1 MRKLYVVRHSKS
13 SWKDLSIDDFDR
25 PLNKRGKNDSK
36 FIGKLLNRMG
46 VKSDLI
52 ISSPAKRALKTA
64 VNISKELDYEVD
76 NLNFE
81 INLYEASLENLLKV
95 INSIDDKNKIVIII
109 GHNPSL
115 NMLVNFLQSQKDI
128 PNIVTSGVVGLS
140 FDTKWKKIKQNSAK
154 LISYEYPKKYS

>member
-128 PNIVTSGVVGLS
+128 PNIVTSGVVELS